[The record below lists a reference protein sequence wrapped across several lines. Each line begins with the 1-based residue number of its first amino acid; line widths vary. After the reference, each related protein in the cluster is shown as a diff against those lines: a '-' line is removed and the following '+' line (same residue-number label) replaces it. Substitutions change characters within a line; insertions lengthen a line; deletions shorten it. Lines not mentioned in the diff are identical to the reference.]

1 VGNFDVSGLVR
12 TAIMTDRLLVLS
24 RYSRLGASS
33 RLRTM
38 QYKPW
43 LEDAG
48 FEVEYSELF
57 DDNYLKR
64 LYSEQGSKID
74 FFKYYLK
81 RIIQLIRSAQF
92 DLIWIEYESLP
103 WLPWLIER
111 YLLPTSIPIISDYDD
126 AIFHRYDNHY
136 SIFVKMFFGQKINNI
151 MRHSKLVTVG
161 NEYLANYARSV
172 CAESV
177 VIIPTVVDLSQ
188 YSLNHELHKRPLV
201 NIGWIGTPNT
211 WSTYGKEKYDL
222 LQETLI
228 NNNATFTAV
237 GAQLEAN
244 MLGILEL
251 IPWSEDI
258 EVNAIQDMDIG
269 IMPLNNTP
277 WSKGKCGY
285 KLIQYMACSLPVVA
299 SPIGV
304 NKIIVEHG
312 VNGFLAETDEDWLF
326 YTKKLLS
333 DKDLRC
339 RMGAAGRKKVE
350 KEFSLQVWG
359 PKMALALRQI
369 ADEARKKQ

>member
-1 VGNFDVSGLVR
+1 
-12 TAIMTDRLLVLS
+12 
-24 RYSRLGASS
+24 
-33 RLRTM
+33 
-38 QYKPW
+38 
-43 LEDAG
+43 
-48 FEVEYSELF
+48 
-57 DDNYLKR
+57 
-64 LYSEQGSKID
+64 
-74 FFKYYLK
+74 
-81 RIIQLIRSAQF
+81 
-92 DLIWIEYESLP
+92 
-103 WLPWLIER
+103 
-111 YLLPTSIPIISDYDD
+111 
-126 AIFHRYDNHY
+126 
-136 SIFVKMFFGQKINNI
+136 
-151 MRHSKLVTVG
+151 
-161 NEYLANYARSV
+161 
-172 CAESV
+172 
-177 VIIPTVVDLSQ
+177 PTVVDLSQ